1 MNYWKMPPRAKIYEA
16 LSVLADQRVI
26 LLDENSAEVR
36 SSSGRKSYRVE
47 WTPDLQAITANDN
60 ASYWQ
65 GYMGYPIIA
74 VLMLQGK
81 IRYSST
87 VAGHLA
93 GISWKELNQ
102 KYKRD
107 YKRVIEQVF
116 KDLQNS
122 GVDVTKIEREIE
134 SIYRQLQN
142 LKLKRL
148 PRRRRPPK
156 EKRA

>member
-26 LLDENSAEVR
+26 LLDENSAEVQ
-36 SSSGRKSYRVE
+36 SSSGRKSYCVE
-47 WTPDLQAITANDN
+47 WIPDLQAITANDN

-65 GYMGYPIIA
+65 GYMGYPIVA

-102 KYKRD
+102 KYKRNYD
-107 YKRVIEQVF
+107 QVIKKVL

-122 GVDVTKIEREIE
+122 GVDVAKIEREIE
-134 SIYRQLQN
+134 SIYSQLQN